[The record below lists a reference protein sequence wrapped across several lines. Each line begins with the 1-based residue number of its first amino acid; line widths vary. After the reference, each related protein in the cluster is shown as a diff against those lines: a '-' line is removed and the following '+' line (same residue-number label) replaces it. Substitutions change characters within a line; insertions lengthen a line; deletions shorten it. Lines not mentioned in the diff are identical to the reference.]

1 MPECVNQWGQVD
13 LWVYIWLFGL
23 FFFHLFVLSY
33 SDVLVICP
41 IIFYYY
47 PPVYFLRDRRVYS
60 GWEGRSRGTERRGR
74 RENLSQHILCEGE
87 NLFSIKEEEKKKK
100 IVVNHLCVLIG
111 QMHMERTQQG

>member
-74 RENLSQHILCEGE
+74 RETLV
-87 NLFSIKEEEKKKK
+87 SIYCVKGK
-100 IVVNHLCVLIG
+100 ISF
-111 QMHMERTQQG
+111 Q